1 MAKGQ
6 QRTNRETKKPKQ
18 DKVKTAK
25 ETPSPFT
32 VVPSKTVGSVKPNT
46 GKR

>member
-6 QRTNRETKKPKQ
+6 MRGNRETKKPKQ
-18 DKVKTAK
+18 DKPKSK

-32 VVPSKTVGSVKPNT
+32 VAPSKTVGSVKQNT
-46 GKR
+46 GKK

>member
-6 QRTNRETKKPKQ
+6 QRGNRETKKPKQ
-18 DKVKTAK
+18 DKPKTK
-25 ETPSPFT
+25 ETPSPFAVT
-32 VVPSKTVGSVKPNT
+32 PSKTVASVKPNT

>member
-18 DKVKTAK
+18 DKIKAK
-25 ETPSPFT
+25 DTPSPFT
-32 VVPSKTVGSVKPNT
+32 TVPSKTVGAVKPNT

>member
-6 QRTNRETKKPKQ
+6 MRGNRETKKPKQ
-18 DKVKTAK
+18 DKVKVK
-25 ETPSPFT
+25 DTPSPFT

>member
-18 DKVKTAK
+18 EKKAAIPVSSSLLPSTKKPA
-25 ETPSPFT
+25 TP
-32 VVPSKTVGSVKPNT
+32 VPGQKK
-46 GKR
+46 